1 MASPVQRPIFT
12 PARRWAGPLLP
23 VPASPTLPAAPTL
36 SLRDETFDAANPTAY
51 HLYALAS
58 PGRLR
63 LAALEAARHK
73 IVAFDDLP
81 LAALAELPTVAATT
95 LLGQPGW
102 ARLRLGVA
110 GRATPLLP
118 APLYRPGDEAAY
130 LRLHQELTP
139 EEEALAY
146 TLALPAPATDIVS
159 LFAAPTNLVQW
170 LQRVHGPSAR
180 LLPQACA
187 LLGGLLHQQGPGTA
201 PRQLYLHLADQ
212 ELTVI
217 VLGAQVDFCNAFTVS
232 TAEDVAYYTILVMQ
246 ELGLN
251 PDQDM
256 VTIWGDLTGDSATFA
271 LLSTYVRQ
279 LRFGTRPFGLQY
291 FYYLN
296 EVADCRHFDL
306 FSLAFC
312 E

>member
-1 MASPVQRPIFT
+1 MASPAQRPIFT

-23 VPASPTLPAAPTL
+23 VPASPILPAAPTL

-63 LAALEAARHK
+63 LAALEATRHK

-81 LAALAELPTVAATT
+81 LPALAELPAVAATT

-102 ARLRLGVA
+102 ARLRLGLA

-130 LRLHQELTP
+130 LRLHHELAAT
-139 EEEALAY
+139 EEALAY

-159 LFAAPTNLVQW
+159 LFAAPTGLVQW
-170 LQRVHGPSAR
+170 LHQMHGPSAR
-180 LLPQACA
+180 LLPQASA
-187 LLGGLLHQQGPGTA
+187 LLGGLLHQRGPGAA

-217 VLGAQVDFCNAFTVS
+217 VLGAQVDFCNSFTVS